1 MKKLLMMV
9 LVQLMVLSAA
19 AQMADYQKAVAKYKA
34 QQSIE
39 ARYDDLRYADDE
51 EAQSGEHRVRGG

>member
-19 AQMADYQKAVAKYKA
+19 AQMADYQKAVAKYKKFSTA
-34 QQSIE
+34 T
-39 ARYDDLRYADDE
+39 ATV
-51 EAQSGEHRVRGG
+51 QSGEHRVRGG